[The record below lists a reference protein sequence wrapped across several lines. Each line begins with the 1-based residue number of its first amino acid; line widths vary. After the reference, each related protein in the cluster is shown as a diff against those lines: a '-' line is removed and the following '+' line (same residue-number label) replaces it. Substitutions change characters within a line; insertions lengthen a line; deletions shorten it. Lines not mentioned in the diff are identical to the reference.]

1 MSIRT
6 FRTIITAFF
15 LCVFVVFAIYRVRL
29 LLVSDSTAPVITA
42 ETDSLEASVS
52 VTDEELL
59 RGMTALDNV
68 DGDVTDS
75 LVIAF
80 RSKFIKKGTLRINYA
95 AFDKSNNVGTYT
107 RELTY
112 TDYESPKFSI
122 SQPLHWMTG
131 DSRQNILENITAED
145 CISGDITQ
153 QIMYTLG
160 DKRMISDKASVQTLN
175 LQVTNSA
182 GDTALLELEISF
194 DDYDTYYT
202 QAPHLSD
209 YLMYIKV
216 GESPDYR
223 ARLDGVWAGGM
234 TSTFEESGFSPDADV
249 QIDSSRVNV
258 NKAGIYTVYY
268 CLTRTRG
275 DGGREI
281 LGLAKLTVIVEE

>member
-15 LCVFVVFAIYRVRL
+15 LCVFTVFAVYRIRML
-29 LLVSDSTAPVITA
+29 LSSDSLAPIINA
-42 ETDSLEASVS
+42 ESDSLVASVS
-52 VTDEELL
+52 ITDEELL

-68 DGDVTDS
+68 DGDVSDT
-75 LVIAF
+75 LVIASK
-80 RSKFIKKGTLRINYA
+80 SKFIKKGTLRVNYA

-112 TDYESPKFSI
+112 TDYESPRFSI

-131 DSRQNILENITAED
+131 DSRQNILEHVTAKD
-145 CISGDITQ
+145 CISGDITP
-153 QIMYTLG
+153 QIIYTLG
-160 DKRMISDKASVQTLN
+160 DKWMISDKASVQTIN

-202 QAPHLSD
+202 AAPHLSD

-216 GESPDYR
+216 GETPDYR
-223 ARLDGVWAGGM
+223 GRLDGIWAGGVT
-234 TSTFEESGFSPDADV
+234 TSFADSGFSADDV
-249 QIDSSRVNV
+249 QIDSSRVN
-258 NKAGIYTVYY
+258 NGKAGTYTVIYR
-268 CLTRTRG
+268 LGRTRG
-275 DGGREI
+275 DGSREI

>member
-29 LLVSDSTAPVITA
+29 LLVSDSMAPVITA
-42 ETDSLEASVS
+42 ETDSIEASVS
-52 VTDEELL
+52 ITDEELL
-59 RGMTALDNV
+59 KGMTALDNK
-68 DGDVTDS
+68 DGDVTDT
-75 LVIAF
+75 LVIVS

-122 SQPLHWMTG
+122 KEPLRWMNG
-131 DSRQNILENITAED
+131 DSRQNYLENIRAVD
-145 CISGDITQ
+145 CISGDITR

-160 DKRMISDKASVQTLN
+160 DKRMVSDKASVQTLN

-182 GDTALLELEISF
+182 GDTSLLELEISF
-194 DDYDTYYT
+194 DDYETYYT
-202 QAPHLSD
+202 PAPHLSN

-216 GESPDYR
+216 GEKPNYR
-223 ARLDGVWAGGM
+223 ALLNGVWAGGM
-234 TSTFEESGFSPDADV
+234 TSSFEESGYSPDSDV
-249 QIDSSRVNV
+249 QIDSSRVKSKEPGV
-258 NKAGIYTVYY
+258 YSVYY
-268 CLTRTRG
+268 RLSRTRP
-275 DGGREI
+275 DGSREI

>member
-15 LCVFVVFAIYRVRL
+15 LCVFAVFAVYRVRMFL
-29 LLVSDSTAPVITA
+29 ISDTKAPVITA
-42 ETDSLEASVS
+42 ESDTIEASVS

-59 RGMTALDNV
+59 AGMIAEDNLDGN
-68 DGDVTDS
+68 VTDS
-75 LVIAF
+75 LVVASK
-80 RSKFIKKGTLRINYA
+80 SKFIKKGTLRVNYA
-95 AFDKSNNVGTYT
+95 AFDKNNNVGVYT

-122 SQPLHWMTG
+122 SQPLRLMAG
-131 DSRQNILENITAED
+131 ESRQNILEYITAED
-145 CISGDITQ
+145 CLSGDITS

-182 GDTALLELEISF
+182 GDTALLELELNY
-194 DDYDTYYT
+194 DDYNTYYT

-216 GESPDYR
+216 GENPDY
-223 ARLDGVWAGGM
+223 AGRLDGVWAGGVTHPFNE
-234 TSTFEESGFSPDADV
+234 TSFSASADV
-249 QIDSSRVNV
+249 QIDASQVNV
-258 NKAGIYTVYY
+258 NKAGVYPVYY
-268 CLTRTRG
+268 RLSKANG
-275 DGGREI
+275 SGRDA
-281 LGLAKLTVIVEE
+281 LGTAVLTVIVEE